1 MPPIEVVYEHGV
13 FRPLQP
19 VELAEG
25 VRGQVSVT
33 EHIEKEEL
41 EEVRSR
47 RQQPSPTAAGPKAET
62 VVPLVGEELADIL
75 DRIAELPYTTHAD
88 GRTDIST
95 HHDDILYPKQGQI
108 P

>member
-33 EHIEKEEL
+33 EHIEQGKRGEL
-41 EEVRSR
+41 SM
-47 RQQPSPTAAGPKAET
+47 QQSPPREAAQGTGTGE
-62 VVPLVGEELADIL
+62 PLVGEELAALL
-75 DRIAELPYTTHAD
+75 DRIAELPYTPHAD
-88 GRTDIST
+88 GRMDIST
-95 HHDDILYPKQGQI
+95 HHDSILYPEQGQM